1 MKSFKFFIFSFLL
14 CVSHSAR
21 AVSQNADLPAK
32 VTGEEQEYLVRSIQ
46 YSSWTSGLKEETSL
60 NPVPMIRPTVK
71 FSLMSRAYLNNTVKF
86 GNYCLMFTIGGFW
99 SSERAKAVQE
109 ALSHAKSVTVNP
121 QDFQTDRK
129 QKRHNDAVPAHQTE
143 PVKNAGS
150 KLSRD
155 MEYKCYKYDVDAS
168 KIMIETQE
176 GEKLSLLAEA
186 DKKRKY
192 PLFDEE
198 KEATLKGLTSDLKA
212 AQTELE
218 QNQAIL
224 SMTGGTAAKAEAQ
237 AFVNESFAKVKKIE
251 DLLRAQTGTSPSG
264 KANPGS
270 QNPGTARS
278 KGAQ

>member
-1 MKSFKFFIFSFLL
+1 MELFRFFILSFFLFI
-14 CVSHSAR
+14 SPSTW
-21 AVSQNADLPAK
+21 AVSVNADLPAK
-32 VTGEEQEYLVRSIQ
+32 VTGEEQEYLVKSIQ

-60 NPVPMIRPTVK
+60 NPVPMVRPTVK
-71 FSLMSRAYLNNTVKF
+71 FSLMSRGYMNNTVKF

-99 SSERAKAVQE
+99 SSEKAKAVQE
-109 ALSHAKSVTVNP
+109 ALSHAKNVTLNP

-129 QKRHNDAVPAHQTE
+129 QKRHNDSVPAHQIE
-143 PVKNAGS
+143 PLKNAAS

-186 DKKRKY
+186 EKKRKY

-198 KEATLKGLTSDLKA
+198 REATIKGLTSDLKA

-224 SMTGGTAAKAEAQ
+224 SMTGGTAAKAEAKK
-237 AFVNESFAKVKKIE
+237 FVDESFAKVKKLE
-251 DLLRAQTGTSPSG
+251 DLLSAQTGTAASG

-270 QNPGTARS
+270 QNPGTVRS